1 MRAAAHIVTGGMEQ
15 DQKSP
20 SPPANPAGKPPQGKA
35 EDAFDLWLH
44 RSLHEL
50 YDSVTVEP
58 IPPELLRLIAEDRSR
73 RGR

>member
-1 MRAAAHIVTGGMEQ
+1 MATGGMEQ
-15 DQKSP
+15 DQESP
-20 SPPANPAGKPPQGKA
+20 SPPADPAAKSPPEGKA
-35 EDAFDLWLH
+35 EDAFELWLQ

-50 YDSVTVEP
+50 YDSVTMEP

>member
-1 MRAAAHIVTGGMEQ
+1 MEQ
-15 DQKSP
+15 DQESP
-20 SPPANPAGKPPQGKA
+20 SPPADPTAKTPPGKA
-35 EDAFDLWLH
+35 EDAFELWLQ

-50 YDSVTVEP
+50 YDSVTMEP